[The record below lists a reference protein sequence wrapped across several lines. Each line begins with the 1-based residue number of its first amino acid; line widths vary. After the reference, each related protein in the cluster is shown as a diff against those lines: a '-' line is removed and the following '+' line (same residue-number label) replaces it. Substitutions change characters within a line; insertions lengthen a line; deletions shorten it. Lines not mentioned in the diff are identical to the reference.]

1 MTYYTSPHDETVPM
15 LLELLAAEADA
26 SPAWT
31 LQGLLALCRETS
43 FLDKQPQC
51 ADHFDSVYLVLAEL
65 FVQFQQTGRLSGP
78 PEALTKVCSF
88 TLDAAAQQEVT
99 AALAALQSGQIEGRP
114 RKLAQQWQQE
124 GSWPAWQQQIAELA
138 AAIRQAQPTAASTS
152 PAADRQSLAAGLEG
166 HETLPKKRSKIMT
179 ILLFWFSLLFT
190 GLFLWL
196 ALEGAFVL
204 WGSVRLRLQGQ
215 QAPGQIVRIVSE
227 LYQANPHRVQPRA
240 GYTSVAIAAF
250 TTEAGQRIEA
260 KLPAPWPGP
269 RAWEADPYQPGDLVQ
284 VRYLPDAPAC
294 IEDAGSSSQLLRG
307 SVLLGIGLV
316 FFLITARLSRSL
328 FTGLGP
334 AGPVLS
340 AVSKALL
347 LALAAGV
354 FFFQHLPALYRYLP
368 AVQADACYTQN
379 GLLLRQRDDKPFS
392 GRLHTRTENSLSV
405 YTYRDG
411 VLHGPDVVYTNGI
424 VKETGRWK
432 NDQQNGLFTLY
443 TEAGVLIDHAWF
455 ENGQRHG
462 LTRQFD
468 PETGRMTLEGLC
480 QNGLQEGEWLYYYP
494 ETGQV
499 MAEQTF
505 RAGVLDG
512 PARQYYS
519 VGVRQLEIEMHYAD
533 GIPHGPYKTYY
544 PNGQLQMEATL
555 EYGSYTGEVKLYAED
570 GTPME
575 SAWFP
580 ASSAE
585 GEITITEVE

>member
-1 MTYYTSPHDETVPM
+1 
-15 LLELLAAEADA
+15 
-26 SPAWT
+26 
-31 LQGLLALCRETS
+31 
-43 FLDKQPQC
+43 
-51 ADHFDSVYLVLAEL
+51 
-65 FVQFQQTGRLSGP
+65 
-78 PEALTKVCSF
+78 
-88 TLDAAAQQEVT
+88 
-99 AALAALQSGQIEGRP
+99 
-114 RKLAQQWQQE
+114 
-124 GSWPAWQQQIAELA
+124 
-138 AAIRQAQPTAASTS
+138 
-152 PAADRQSLAAGLEG
+152 
-166 HETLPKKRSKIMT
+166 MT

-196 ALEGAFVL
+196 TLEGAFVL
-204 WGSVRLRLQGQ
+204 WGSVRLHLQGQ
-215 QAPGQIVRIVSE
+215 QAPGQIVHIVSE

-269 RAWEADPYQPGDLVQ
+269 RAWEAAPYQPGDLVQ

-340 AVSKALL
+340 VVSKALL

-424 VKETGRWK
+424 VK
-432 NDQQNGLFTLY
+432 
-443 TEAGVLIDHAWF
+443 
-455 ENGQRHG
+455 
-462 LTRQFD
+462 
-468 PETGRMTLEGLC
+468 ETGRMTLEGLC